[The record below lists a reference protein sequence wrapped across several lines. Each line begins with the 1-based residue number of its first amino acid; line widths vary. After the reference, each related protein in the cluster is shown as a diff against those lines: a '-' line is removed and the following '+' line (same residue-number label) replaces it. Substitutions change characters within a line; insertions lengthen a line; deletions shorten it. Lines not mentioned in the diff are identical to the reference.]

1 MAKLLKKQIPQIK
14 VFKKYIYIK
23 PKLLFKSLS
32 NCQVKK
38 TSFFYLNNVKL
49 LVNLPVIKKNNF
61 SNLNYFFYKTN
72 FYILTNYKLK
82 FYNLK
87 KLSVLNLK
95 FINKNIN
102 IKFLNLSKNSNLYSI
117 KKKKIYSYKF
127 LSNNFFFF
135 FRDKQLTFYNKFKL
149 DFMVFRKTTKKKN
162 FNRINLISLFNIT
175 KVLKKKF

>member
-1 MAKLLKKQIPQIK
+1 MVKLLKKQIPQIK
-14 VFKKYIYIK
+14 VFKKNIYIK

-102 IKFLNLSKNSNLYSI
+102 IKFLSVRAKMFVT
-117 KKKKIYSYKF
+117 SYK
-127 LSNNFFFF
+127 
-135 FRDKQLTFYNKFKL
+135 
-149 DFMVFRKTTKKKN
+149 
-162 FNRINLISLFNIT
+162 
-175 KVLKKKF
+175 